1 MREARARR
9 GNESSNACGLSS
21 GLAYD
26 RPAPEA
32 AMFASLPDAP
42 LDIIGDVHGERDALD
57 VLTRRLGYRRNGSH
71 PKGRRLVFVGDLC
84 DRGPDSP
91 RVIERVRR
99 IVESERGFAILGNH
113 ELNLLRAERKD
124 GNDWFWGEEAE
135 RDRKYRPWAALPEA
149 GRAAVLGFFEQL
161 PLVLE
166 RDDLRVV
173 HAAWHTP
180 SLPLL
185 REHATR
191 PGRAHERF
199 RRLDVHT
206 AQTLQEGDLS
216 QRDAAQ
222 RAWLEPLLHDET
234 QAPPMLDAVAASDR
248 IRQMGNPM
256 RVLTSGVEREAAA
269 PFYSGGKWRFVERV
283 KWWDDYADD
292 AAVVVGHYWRRY
304 LPPAA
309 TDPKRGENLFAGIAP
324 TDWHGQRGNVF
335 CVDYSVG
342 GRFLERRGSAPVGHN
357 TKLAALRWPE
367 RELVFDTGEVLPT
380 PGFGRN

>member
-1 MREARARR
+1 
-9 GNESSNACGLSS
+9 
-21 GLAYD
+21 
-26 RPAPEA
+26 
-32 AMFASLPDAP
+32 MFASLPDAP
-42 LDIIGDVHGERDALD
+42 LDIVGDVHGEHDALD
-57 VLTRRLGYRRNGSH
+57 VLIRRLGYHRNGHH
-71 PKGRRLVFVGDLC
+71 PQGRRLVFVGDLC

-99 IVESERGFAILGNH
+99 IVESGRGFAILGNH
-113 ELNLLRAERKD
+113 ELNLLRGERKD
-124 GNDWFWGEEAE
+124 GNDWFWAE
-135 RDRKYRPWAALPEA
+135 DAARDQKYMPWAALPEVE
-149 GRAAVLGFFEQL
+149 RATVLRFFEQL

-166 RDDLRVV
+166 RDDLRLV
-173 HAAWHTP
+173 HAAWH
-180 SLPLL
+180 LPAMHTL
-185 REHATR
+185 REHAARSGSVLEHFT
-191 PGRAHERF
+191 
-199 RRLDVHT
+199 RLDLQT
-206 AQTLQEGDLS
+206 AQALQVGNLE
-216 QRDAAQ
+216 QRDAQQ
-222 RAWLEPLLHDET
+222 RALLKPLLHDDA
-234 QAPPMLDAVAASDR
+234 QVPPMLDAVAASDR

-256 RVLTSGVEREAAA
+256 RVVTSGVERIAAA

-283 KWWDDYADD
+283 RWWDDYADE
-292 AAVVVGHYWRRY
+292 AAVIVGHYWRRY

-380 PGFGRN
+380 PGFGRS